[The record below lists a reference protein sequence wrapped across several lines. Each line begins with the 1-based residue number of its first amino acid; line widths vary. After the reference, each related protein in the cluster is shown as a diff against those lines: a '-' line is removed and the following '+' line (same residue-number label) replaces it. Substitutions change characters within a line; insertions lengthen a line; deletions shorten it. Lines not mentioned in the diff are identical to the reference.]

1 MTGSETGRG
10 SARLHL
16 LGAPCLTDAEGRDIT
31 PKSRKAQALL
41 ALLALSPRGTRTR
54 IWLRDK
60 LWSESDEGRASGS
73 LRQSVYELKRAL
85 KAVDDTLLAT
95 DRNALCLDLDR
106 LWVDL
111 RAIRE
116 GGGRLPAGVDPGADL
131 LEGLDI
137 PDEEFEDWLT
147 LERSA
152 WARLRDE
159 IGSGG
164 PAARKAEPPTGPA
177 GPTAAPAARRVPQG
191 IEIGLLPGIVHG
203 GLRSGAFIGDY
214 IIESVARALRDYHPV
229 QIVDL
234 REAGAGGACEP
245 RQGEPDFL
253 IRTRTLVVG
262 DTASVSFLVYENG
275 TNSLVLSQSM
285 QTRQKD
291 FYEDEFALTNQFVAQ
306 NVDHLA
312 KIIGST
318 RDGPTGIRNDYSA
331 LIGYGVLA
339 GMFDL
344 DPARMQ
350 ATTEVLDRLNE
361 RTENSLFPSLSAYA
375 SSFALGEN
383 IGGWDPERRERTEAL
398 AMSIL
403 QDNPFNSIAL
413 ACIGHVMGFVLDR
426 HDIAAEIFGRA
437 VELNPM
443 QAFVWDHLALHELYC
458 GDLGRARAA
467 SERAV
472 NLGKYS
478 PISYTY
484 ETTACMVATLAGDHA
499 RAVQLGRCALV
510 KQPRFNAAM
519 RYTLAALGHLDD
531 GGAAETLRA
540 DLLALDPG
548 FADRETREMRFRLP
562 RREACDHVLE
572 GLARAGL

>member
-1 MTGSETGRG
+1 MTKTESGERP
-10 SARLHL
+10 ARLHL
-16 LGAPCLTDAEGRDIT
+16 LGALCLTDAEGRDFT

-73 LRQSVYELKRAL
+73 LRQSVYELKGAL
-85 KAVDDTLLAT
+85 KGIDAGILTT
-95 DRNALCLDLDR
+95 ERNALGLDLDR

-116 GGGRLPAGVDPGADL
+116 GGGALPAGVDPDADL
-131 LEGLDI
+131 LEGFDI
-137 PDEEFEDWLT
+137 SDEEFEDWLT
-147 LERSA
+147 MERSA
-152 WARLRDE
+152 WERLRE
-159 IGSGG
+159 NLTTAP
-164 PAARKAEPPTGPA
+164 PAAAD
-177 GPTAAPAARRVPQG
+177 APAPPEAPAPRRMPRV

-214 IIESVARALRDYHPV
+214 IIEAVARALLDYHPV

-234 REAGAGGACEP
+234 REAGEAEP
-245 RQGEPDFL
+245 RPGEPDFL

-275 TNSLVLSQSM
+275 TNTLVLSQSM

-312 KIIGST
+312 KIIGGT
-318 RDGPTGIRNDYSA
+318 RDGPSGIRNDYSA

-344 DPARMQ
+344 DPGRMR
-350 ATTEVLDRLNE
+350 ATTEALDRLNE
-361 RTENSLFPSLSAYA
+361 RTENSLFPSLGAYA

-383 IGGWDPERRERTEAL
+383 IGGWDRARRERTEAL
-398 AMSIL
+398 AMDLL
-403 QDNPFNSIAL
+403 QANPFNSIAL

-426 HDIAAEIFGRA
+426 HDIAADIFGRA
-437 VELNPM
+437 VRLNPM

-458 GDLGRARAA
+458 GDLDRARAA
-467 SERAV
+467 SDRAV

-484 ETTACMVATLAGDHA
+484 ETTACMVATLSGDHA
-499 RAVQLGRCALV
+499 RAVALGRRALL

-519 RYTLAALGHLDD
+519 RYTLAALGHLGDR
-531 GGAAETLRA
+531 AAAHALGTELLR
-540 DLLALDPG
+540 LDPG
-548 FADRETREMRFRLP
+548 FCDRETREMRFRLP
-562 RREACDHVLE
+562 CREASAHVLE
-572 GLARAGL
+572 GIERAGF